1 MTAPNPRTDGI
12 RRHRAAV
19 SADKHRAVRTAV
31 DRCVARGRVIP
42 AATLARDAGV
52 TETFLYR
59 HEAQPCPLCENTF
72 GGGPINYF
80 RSRMQSIAEAR
91 DSGVTREG
99 LVTTASLRAD
109 LANQRAANQRLRQ
122 QIRALEHRLGEV
134 LGTQSRTDMTELAR
148 LVYGSESGDAQRI
161 LELSEQNRSL
171 AGQLADRNE
180 ELDAVRRLN
189 TELTRRI
196 NSTEQNAHLGRR
208 PAHIPSTRETGCG
221 DDLSS

>member
-1 MTAPNPRTDGI
+1 M

-31 DRCVARGRVIP
+31 DRCVARGQVIP

-59 HEAQPCPLCENTF
+59 HEAQPCPLCEDTF

-80 RSRMQSIAEAR
+80 RSRMQSIAEER

-99 LVTTASLRAD
+99 LVMTASLRAD
-109 LANQRAANQRLRQ
+109 VANQRAANQRLRQ

-134 LGTQSRTDMTELAR
+134 LGTQARTEMTELAR
-148 LVYGSESGDAQRI
+148 LANGTESADLQRI
-161 LELSEQNRSL
+161 RELSERNRSL
-171 AGQLADRNE
+171 TEQLANLNE

-196 NSTEQNAHLGRR
+196 NSTEQNGQLGQR
-208 PAHIPSTRETGCG
+208 PAHVPSTRDTGCG
-221 DDLSS
+221 DDLTS